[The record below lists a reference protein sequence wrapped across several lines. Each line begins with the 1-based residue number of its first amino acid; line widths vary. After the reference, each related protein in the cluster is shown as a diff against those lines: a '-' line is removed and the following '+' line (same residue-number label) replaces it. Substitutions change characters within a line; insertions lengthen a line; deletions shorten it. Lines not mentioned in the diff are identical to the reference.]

1 MGQLI
6 GSQLYLYL
14 ESYNNLSQI
23 LGGSMHTIL
32 IGIKMKSFVN
42 FHRSELCKLQYCL
55 LVLLACYLLLYSSRT
70 NYTPLLWHLSIV

>member
-42 FHRSELCKLQYCL
+42 FHRSELCKLQYGLSCFVS
-55 LVLLACYLLLYSSRT
+55 VLLFYSSRT